1 MLRFC
6 FFVKESPYKKP
17 TYVCLYLEEHKK
29 MCERI
34 HTKLLPLFISGGKNI
49 NYNIWQR
56 LDFSLYTH
64 IYPCIVRLLS
74 TNTISMH

>member
-6 FFVKESPYKKP
+6 FYIKSQYKKP
-17 TYVCLYLEEHKK
+17 TYVCLYLEEHRRCVRKN
-29 MCERI
+29 
-34 HTKLLPLFISGGKNI
+34 TYKLLPLFISGGKNI
-49 NYNIWQR
+49 NYNIWQK